1 MNKNSQLLCAHSG
14 IAFAVLLSIGIF
26 GIAGWMPLVDPAA
39 DAATISQM
47 FQDNQTRIR
56 IGATLMA
63 VGSVFWWS
71 FAAAIKMQ
79 MQRVEGPMHP
89 LATVQM
95 AASTG
100 GLIALIIPAYL
111 WLALAYRPAQV
122 SPETLQLVNDFAW
135 LTFIGMFP
143 PGLLQNVALGICIL
157 SDKSEEPVYPR
168 WLAYVCFWAATGFL
182 PTALL
187 PFFHDGPFA
196 WNGIIGFWI
205 PALAFFGWIVIT
217 WWATVRAIKQQA

>member
-14 IAFAVLLSIGIF
+14 IAFALLLSIGIF

-100 GLIALIIPAYL
+100 GLIALIVPAYL

-157 SDKSEEPVYPR
+157 SDKSQKPVYPR